1 MAEVGE
7 GSAAAHAEKSFD
19 GKALPSQGLLEWKA
33 HCLQGSQP
41 CQSPPEP
48 RGVITLSSLGCFLHR
63 DLFIGWERGMSRTQ
77 CDLVREKPFED
88 NQDTA

>member
-7 GSAAAHAEKSFD
+7 GSAAAHAEKPFG

-33 HCLQGSQP
+33 HCLQGSQL
-41 CQSPPEP
+41 CQSPPAP
-48 RGVITLSSLGCFLHR
+48 RGVITESSFGCLLHSV
-63 DLFIGWERGMSRTQ
+63 LFTGWERGMSRTL